1 MGADEQKDIEE
12 QEAMSGHKAIDGTLI
27 ASLPQ
32 NVASRV
38 LPHPSTLK
46 SRNWLIVGK
55 SNNANAILNKELKA
69 KGDQM

>member
-1 MGADEQKDIEE
+1 MWKHIRKADLMGADEQKDIEE

-38 LPHPSTLK
+38 LHHPCT
-46 SRNWLIVGK
+46 
-55 SNNANAILNKELKA
+55 
-69 KGDQM
+69 

>member
-1 MGADEQKDIEE
+1 MSHCMWKRIRKADLMGADEQKDIEE

-38 LPHPSTLK
+38 LPHPST
-46 SRNWLIVGK
+46 
-55 SNNANAILNKELKA
+55 
-69 KGDQM
+69 